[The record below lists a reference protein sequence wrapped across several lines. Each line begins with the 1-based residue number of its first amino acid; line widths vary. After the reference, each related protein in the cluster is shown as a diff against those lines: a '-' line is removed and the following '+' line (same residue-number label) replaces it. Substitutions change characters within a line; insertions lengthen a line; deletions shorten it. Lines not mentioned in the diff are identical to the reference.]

1 MNINNR
7 NPLTKTTQ
15 WVIIIDLVS
24 CRGSRYRHY
33 GGLRELKISWTIEIN
48 DDDGNIA
55 KKLKGKGSVDEL
67 AKVVQDLKRD
77 TEANKGGEPIKPTKE
92 VVSIRFPLEM
102 EKKIKKLGYKRSDF
116 VIYCLERFLENPDFL
131 PIKNYPQSKVVHITI
146 PANMTRRIREL
157 KTPTTNI
164 PLTYTQVIL
173 RSIERYFSD
182 SAAPPK

>member
-48 DDDGNIA
+48 DDQGQSTRE
-55 KKLKGKGSVDEL
+55 LKGTGSIDEL
-67 AKVVQDLKRD
+67 IKMLRSVK
-77 TEANKGGEPIKPTKE
+77 EESKGKKSRRPVKPTKDKI
-92 VVSIRFPLEM
+92 SIRFPVEFD
-102 EKKIKKLGYKRSDF
+102 KKINELGYKRSDF

-131 PIKNYPQSKVVHITI
+131 PIKNYPKTRVVNISIPENIT
-146 PANMTRRIREL
+146 TRVMEL
-157 KTPTTNI
+157 KTPTTNT